1 MRTPHEALTQQTR
14 NKNPKKN
21 TQDRDKTSQS
31 KKYKEN
37 PLKRNR
43 TEPVEVTGKI
53 LNTRT
58 RQARQNYK
66 KSTKTNKKTKGIQN
80 ESTQNNNKTHQTNR
94 KNKLITQLHT
104 ANPPKMSRL
113 PS

>member
-43 TEPVEVTGKI
+43 TEPVEVTG
-53 LNTRT
+53 
-58 RQARQNYK
+58 
-66 KSTKTNKKTKGIQN
+66 S
-80 ESTQNNNKTHQTNR
+80 
-94 KNKLITQLHT
+94 
-104 ANPPKMSRL
+104 
-113 PS
+113 